1 MKRIVAI
8 GLLAL
13 LALPL
18 FGVPKRVAVSDFV
31 VHSDN
36 ATYKYMG
43 KGISEMIAVELQKA
57 RGVELVEREKRTDLL
72 EEMEMSLSDMADP
85 AAQIE
90 VGKLLAAGYI
100 VYGEIV
106 DMDRRV
112 LISLRMAEVE
122 TGQVVWAE
130 KLTEKLSKYDYITGY
145 FTKSI
150 LDYLSVEAVE
160 TTVAKVEAREEKQ
173 EEAVVAF
180 SKAIDLYDKK
190 ETEEAKKELQRAR
203 RIDPESEVTEYYLNK
218 LVSNSSKFK
227 TITENYLPNQN
238 PAYLGIS
245 DSGSWYS
252 SFASSFLLGT
262 EDQGGWGRIVVLEEN
277 PDVGV
282 RETDYNYSLGY
293 QLPILP
299 SLGIGFFAFGFFTED
314 GMYEFAVPGF
324 HDNVNIFSGI
334 GGGAKITAGWAP
346 LEVLSLGVGLSLYSN
361 STARTLVNPLG
372 GLPGEDGVV
381 TTKETRIVP
390 APTLGLLLQKPD
402 SSLVYDIYGGYSFD
416 RRMFIDPVNFPLED
430 GEETFVSLPLFV
442 EHTLTAALNKRNT
455 FLIIKQQ
462 NTISFDTGYYYG
474 RLMPAVEHWFQK
486 WISARLGIEGAL
498 MEIEGS
504 LDWGIGGTAGVS
516 FRVLKWGLDIDANVT
531 VRARPSRIV
540 ERQKLYEIIPLVIVT
555 KRKPYSSGAV
565 D

>member
-1 MKRIVAI
+1 
-8 GLLAL
+8 
-13 LALPL
+13 
-18 FGVPKRVAVSDFV
+18 
-31 VHSDN
+31 
-36 ATYKYMG
+36 MG
-43 KGISEMIAVELQKA
+43 II
-57 RGVELVEREKRTDLL
+57 
-72 EEMEMSLSDMADP
+72 
-85 AAQIE
+85 
-90 VGKLLAAGYI
+90 
-100 VYGEIV
+100 
-106 DMDRRV
+106 
-112 LISLRMAEVE
+112 
-122 TGQVVWAE
+122 
-130 KLTEKLSKYDYITGY
+130 
-145 FTKSI
+145 
-150 LDYLSVEAVE
+150 
-160 TTVAKVEAREEKQ
+160 
-173 EEAVVAF
+173 
-180 SKAIDLYDKK
+180 
-190 ETEEAKKELQRAR
+190 
-203 RIDPESEVTEYYLNK
+203 
-218 LVSNSSKFK
+218 
-227 TITENYLPNQN
+227 
-238 PAYLGIS
+238 

-262 EDQGGWGRIVVLEEN
+262 EDQGGWGRVVVLEEN

-282 RETDYNYSLGY
+282 KETDYNNSLGY
-293 QLPILP
+293 QLPIRP
-299 SLGIGFFAFGFFTED
+299 NFGIGLFGFYFQTND
-314 GMYEFAVPGF
+314 GMYEIGVAGF
-324 HDNVNIFSGI
+324 HDNVNVSSP
-334 GGGAKITAGWAP
+334 GGAGAKITLGWAP
-346 LEVLSLGVGLSLYSN
+346 LEVLSLGIGLSLYAN
-361 STARTLVNPLG
+361 FGWRTLLNPLG
-372 GLPGEDGVV
+372 GLPGEEYVV
-381 TTKETRIVP
+381 TTKETRLVP

-402 SSLVYDIYGGYSFD
+402 SSLVYDIYGGYAFD

-540 ERQKLYEIIPLVIVT
+540 ERQKLYEIIPLIIVT